1 MSKNTINIFDEER
14 ITHKG
19 EKPDVKVL
27 LDKISNDGINI
38 KVEVNLERH
47 NFEEN
52 CTFFFKH
59 IVIVVLVWSHGKWE
73 ILKV

>member
-38 KVEVNLERH
+38 KSR
-47 NFEEN
+47 
-52 CTFFFKH
+52 
-59 IVIVVLVWSHGKWE
+59 GKFR
-73 ILKV
+73 KT